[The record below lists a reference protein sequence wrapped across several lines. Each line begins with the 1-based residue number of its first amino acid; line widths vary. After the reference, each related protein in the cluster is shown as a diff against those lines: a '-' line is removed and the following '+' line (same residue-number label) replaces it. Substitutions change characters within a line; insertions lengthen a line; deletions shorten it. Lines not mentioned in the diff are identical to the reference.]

1 MVNRMIKKTLITLSL
16 ILIQQAHAAPVRD
29 QHWSRLANQLFP
41 ALMDMGAARPA
52 AGPAKGA
59 NAAAPAPAARRI
71 RIEACKQDSAC
82 VLEASLWTDAEI
94 NDLAA
99 KAAKAPASAWKKST
113 LGDDGAQAQVVREL
127 RGLNSIIQVYGQGLA
142 PRYPPVDGPIDTP
155 GSLLFNAAVADALA
169 LAKASEDDPAL
180 PLDPSLPLALAL
192 LDVNDRNDAIA
203 FEPLDLAHNGAA
215 VGRANIIDWKLFR
228 YSAII
233 IPGIGPE
240 NPGMALS
247 ARGKWNVRL
256 AAKRFADGEAPFI
269 ILSGASVHP
278 KGTRFVEAVEMR
290 KALIERFGV
299 PAASIIIEPYARHT
313 TTNLRNVTRRLVA
326 MGAPLDKD
334 SLIVTYTNQS
344 RYIES
349 AEFASRNQKE
359 LGYLPGTVGARLSPT
374 ELIFRPSAKSL
385 RIDPLDPLDP

>member
-1 MVNRMIKKTLITLSL
+1 MVTPMMKKTIMTISL
-16 ILIQQAHAAPVRD
+16 LLAQQAHAAPVRD

-41 ALMDMGAARPA
+41 ALVDLGAARPA
-52 AGPAKGA
+52 V
-59 NAAAPAPAARRI
+59 AAPAERRARI
-71 RIEACKQDSAC
+71 DACKQETAC
-82 VLEASLWTDAEI
+82 MLNASLWTDAEI
-94 NDLAA
+94 TDFAA
-99 KAAKAPASAWKKST
+99 RAAKAPASAWRKT
-113 LGDDGAQAQVVREL
+113 TIADDGVQAQVGREL

-142 PRYPPVDGPIDTP
+142 PRYPLVDGPIDVP
-155 GSLLFNAAVADALA
+155 GSLLFNAAVKDAQA
-169 LAKASEDDPAL
+169 LAKASEDDPVVS
-180 PLDPSLPLALAL
+180 LDPSLQLAIAL
-192 LDVNDRNDAIA
+192 LDANDRADAVA
-203 FEPLDLAHNGAA
+203 FEPLDLANNAGAL
-215 VGRANIIDWKLFR
+215 GRSQIIDWKLFR

-233 IPGIGPE
+233 IPGVGPE
-240 NPGMALS
+240 NVGMALS
-247 ARGKWNVRL
+247 TRGKWNVRL

-299 PAASIIIEPYARHT
+299 PAEAIIIEPYARHT

-344 RYIES
+344 RYIEG

-359 LGYLPGTVGARLSPT
+359 LGYMPGTVGARLSPT

>member
-1 MVNRMIKKTLITLSL
+1 MVTAMFKKTLIVLSL
-16 ILIQQAHAAPVRD
+16 LVIQQAQAAPVRD
-29 QHWSRLANQLFP
+29 KHWALLANQLFP
-41 ALMDMGAARPA
+41 ALVDLGAARPA
-52 AGPAKGA
+52 EK
-59 NAAAPAPAARRI
+59 APAARRA
-71 RIEACKQDSAC
+71 RIEACQQDTAC
-82 VLEASLWTDAEI
+82 VLGASLWTDAEI
-94 NDLAA
+94 SDFASR
-99 KAAKAPASAWKKST
+99 AAKAPATTWRKST
-113 LGDDGAQAQVVREL
+113 LADDGAQAQVAREL
-127 RGLNSIIQVYGQGLA
+127 RGLNSIIQVYGQGTA
-142 PRYPPVDGPIDTP
+142 PRYPMVDGPIDTP
-155 GSLLFNAAVADALA
+155 GSTLFIAAVKDALA
-169 LAKASEDDPAL
+169 LAKAGEDDPLL

-192 LDVNDRNDAIA
+192 LDANDRADAVA

-215 VGRANIIDWKLFR
+215 LGRSGIIDWKLYR

-240 NPGMALS
+240 NVGMALS

-269 ILSGASVHP
+269 IFSGASVHP

-299 PAASIIIEPYARHT
+299 PAESIIIEPYARHT
-313 TTNLRNVTRRLVA
+313 TTNLRNVTRRLIA

-349 AEFASRNQKE
+349 QEFASRNLKE

-374 ELIFRPSAKSL
+374 ELTFRPSPKSL
-385 RIDPLDPLDP
+385 RIDPADPLDP

>member
-1 MVNRMIKKTLITLSL
+1 MFKKTLIALSL
-16 ILIQQAHAAPVRD
+16 LVIQQAQAAPVRD
-29 QHWSRLANQLFP
+29 KHWALLANQLFP
-41 ALMDMGAARPA
+41 ALVDLGAARPA
-52 AGPAKGA
+52 EK
-59 NAAAPAPAARRI
+59 APAARRA
-71 RIEACKQDSAC
+71 RIEACQQDTAC
-82 VLEASLWTDAEI
+82 VLGASLWTDAEI
-94 NDLAA
+94 SDFASR
-99 KAAKAPASAWKKST
+99 AAKAPATTWRKST
-113 LGDDGAQAQVVREL
+113 LADDGAQAQVAREL
-127 RGLNSIIQVYGQGLA
+127 RGLNSIIQVYGQGSA
-142 PRYPPVDGPIDTP
+142 PRYPLVDGPIDAP
-155 GSLLFNAAVADALA
+155 GSNLFNAAVKDALA
-169 LAKASEDDPAL
+169 LAKAGEDDPLL

-192 LDVNDRNDAIA
+192 LDANDRADAVA
-203 FEPLDLAHNGAA
+203 FEPLDLAHNGGAL
-215 VGRANIIDWKLFR
+215 GRSGIIDWKLYR

-240 NPGMALS
+240 NVGMALS

-269 ILSGASVHP
+269 IFSGASVHP

-299 PAASIIIEPYARHT
+299 PAESIIIEPYARHT
-313 TTNLRNVTRRLVA
+313 TTNLRNVTRRLIA

-349 AEFASRNQKE
+349 QEFASRNLKE

-374 ELIFRPSAKSL
+374 ELTFRPSPKSL
-385 RIDPLDPLDP
+385 RIDPADPLDP

>member
-1 MVNRMIKKTLITLSL
+1 MVNPMMKKTIMTISL
-16 ILIQQAHAAPVRD
+16 LLAQQAHAAPVRD
-29 QHWSRLANQLFP
+29 QHWSLLANQLFP
-41 ALMDMGAARPA
+41 ALVDIGAARP
-52 AGPAKGA
+52 GI
-59 NAAAPAPAARRI
+59 PAPAERRARI
-71 RIEACKQDSAC
+71 DACKQETAC
-82 VLEASLWTDAEI
+82 VLNASLWTDAEI
-94 NDLAA
+94 NDFSAR
-99 KAAKAPASAWKKST
+99 AAKAPASAWRKTSVA
-113 LGDDGAQAQVVREL
+113 DDGVQAQVGREL
-127 RGLNSIIQVYGQGLA
+127 RGLNSIIQVYGQGSA
-142 PRYPPVDGPIDTP
+142 PRYPLVDGPIDVP
-155 GSLLFNAAVADALA
+155 GSLLFNAAVKDAQA

-180 PLDPSLPLALAL
+180 SLDPSLQLAIAL
-192 LDVNDRNDAIA
+192 LDANDRADAVA
-203 FEPLDLAHNGAA
+203 FEPLDLGHNAGAL
-215 VGRANIIDWKLFR
+215 GRSQIIDWKLFR

-240 NPGMALS
+240 NVGMALS

-299 PAASIIIEPYARHT
+299 PAEAIIIEPYARHT

-326 MGAPLDKD
+326 MGAPMDKD

>member
-1 MVNRMIKKTLITLSL
+1 MVTAMFKKTLIALSL
-16 ILIQQAHAAPVRD
+16 LVIQQAQAAPVRD
-29 QHWSRLANQLFP
+29 KHWALLANQLFP
-41 ALMDMGAARPA
+41 ALVDLGAARPA
-52 AGPAKGA
+52 EK
-59 NAAAPAPAARRI
+59 APAARRA
-71 RIEACKQDSAC
+71 RIEACQQDTTC
-82 VLEASLWTDAEI
+82 VLGASLWTDAEI
-94 NDLAA
+94 SDFASR
-99 KAAKAPASAWKKST
+99 AAKAPATTWRKST
-113 LGDDGAQAQVVREL
+113 LADDGAQAQVAREL
-127 RGLNSIIQVYGQGLA
+127 RGLNSIIQVYGQGTA
-142 PRYPPVDGPIDTP
+142 PRYPMVDGPIDTP
-155 GSLLFNAAVADALA
+155 GSTLFIAAVKDALA
-169 LAKASEDDPAL
+169 LAKASEDDPLL

-192 LDVNDRNDAIA
+192 LDANDRADAVA

-215 VGRANIIDWKLFR
+215 LGRSGIIDWKLYR

-240 NPGMALS
+240 NVGMALS

-269 ILSGASVHP
+269 IFSGASVHP

-299 PAASIIIEPYARHT
+299 PAESIIIEPYARHT
-313 TTNLRNVTRRLVA
+313 TTNLRNVTRRLIA

-349 AEFASRNQKE
+349 QEFASRNLKE

-374 ELIFRPSAKSL
+374 ELTFRPSPKSL
-385 RIDPLDPLDP
+385 RIDPADPLDP

>member
-1 MVNRMIKKTLITLSL
+1 MVSPMIKKTLIAISL
-16 ILIQQAHAAPVRD
+16 LLAQQAHAAPVRD
-29 QHWSRLANQLFP
+29 KHWSLLANQLFP
-41 ALMDMGAARPA
+41 ALMDMGAARPRA
-52 AGPAKGA
+52 AVP
-59 NAAAPAPAARRI
+59 PERRARVD
-71 RIEACKQDSAC
+71 ACKQDAAC
-82 VLEASLWTDAEI
+82 VLGASLWTDAEI
-94 NDLAA
+94 DDIAA
-99 KAAKAPASAWKKST
+99 TAAKAPASTWRKST
-113 LGDDGAQAQVVREL
+113 LADDGARAQVVREL

-155 GSLLFNAAVADALA
+155 GGKLFNAAVSDALA
-169 LAKASEDDPAL
+169 LAAASEDDPAL

-192 LDVNDRNDAIA
+192 LDANDRADAVA
-203 FEPLDLAHNGAA
+203 FEPLDLGHNGAA
-215 VGRANIIDWKLFR
+215 LGRANIIDWKLYR

-299 PAASIIIEPYARHT
+299 PAESIIIEPYARHT
-313 TTNLRNVTRRLVA
+313 TTNLRNVTRRLIA

-349 AEFASRNQKE
+349 AEFAWRNQKE
-359 LGYLPGTVGARLSPT
+359 LGYMPGTVGARLSPT
-374 ELIFRPSAKSL
+374 ELTFRPSAKSL

>member
-1 MVNRMIKKTLITLSL
+1 MVTPMMKKTIMTISL
-16 ILIQQAHAAPVRD
+16 LLAQQAHAAPVRD

-41 ALMDMGAARPA
+41 ALVDLGAARPA
-52 AGPAKGA
+52 V
-59 NAAAPAPAARRI
+59 AAPAERRARI
-71 RIEACKQDSAC
+71 DACKQEIAC
-82 VLEASLWTDAEI
+82 VLNASLWTDAEI
-94 NDLAA
+94 TDFAA
-99 KAAKAPASAWKKST
+99 RAAKAPASAWRKT
-113 LGDDGAQAQVVREL
+113 TIADDGAQAQVSREL
-127 RGLNSIIQVYGQGLA
+127 RGLNSIIQVYGQGAA
-142 PRYPPVDGPIDTP
+142 PRYPLVDGPIDVP
-155 GSLLFNAAVADALA
+155 GSLLFNAAVKDAQA
-169 LAKASEDDPAL
+169 LAKASEDDPVVS
-180 PLDPSLPLALAL
+180 LDPSLQLAIAL
-192 LDVNDRNDAIA
+192 LDANDRADAVA
-203 FEPLDLAHNGAA
+203 FEPLDLANNAGAL
-215 VGRANIIDWKLFR
+215 GRSQIIDWKLFR

-240 NPGMALS
+240 NVGMALS
-247 ARGKWNVRL
+247 TRGKWNVRL

-299 PAASIIIEPYARHT
+299 PAEAIIIEPYARHT

-344 RYIES
+344 RYIEG

-359 LGYLPGTVGARLSPT
+359 LGYMPGTVGARLSPT

>member
-1 MVNRMIKKTLITLSL
+1 MVNGVNHMIKKSRTAAIVISL
-16 ILIQQAHAAPVRD
+16 LLAQQVHAAPVRD
-29 QHWSRLANQLFP
+29 KHWALLANQLFP
-41 ALMDMGAARPA
+41 ALVDLGAARPA
-52 AGPAKGA
+52 VT
-59 NAAAPAPAARRI
+59 APAARRA
-71 RIEACKQDSAC
+71 RIDACQQDTAC
-82 VLEASLWTDAEI
+82 VLGASLWTDAEI
-94 NDLAA
+94 NDFASR
-99 KAAKAPASAWKKST
+99 AAKAPATAWRKST
-113 LGDDGAQAQVVREL
+113 LADDGAQAQVAREL
-127 RGLNSIIQVYGQGLA
+127 RGLNSIIQVYGQGSA
-142 PRYPPVDGPIDTP
+142 PRYPLVDGPIDAP
-155 GSLLFNAAVADALA
+155 GSTLFNAAVKDALA
-169 LAKASEDDPAL
+169 LAKAGEDDPVL

-192 LDVNDRNDAIA
+192 LDANDRADAVA
-203 FEPLDLAHNGAA
+203 FEPLDLAHNGGAL
-215 VGRANIIDWKLFR
+215 GRSGIIDWKLYR

-240 NPGMALS
+240 NVGMALS

-269 ILSGASVHP
+269 IFSGASVHP

-299 PAASIIIEPYARHT
+299 PAEAIIIEPYARHT
-313 TTNLRNVTRRLVA
+313 TTNLRNVTRRLIA

-349 AEFASRNQKE
+349 QEFTSRNLKE

-374 ELIFRPSAKSL
+374 ELTFRPSAKSL
-385 RIDPLDPLDP
+385 RIDPADPLDP

>member
-1 MVNRMIKKTLITLSL
+1 MVTAMFKKTLIALSL
-16 ILIQQAHAAPVRD
+16 LVIQQAQAAPVRD
-29 QHWSRLANQLFP
+29 KHWALLANQLFP
-41 ALMDMGAARPA
+41 ALVDLGAARPA
-52 AGPAKGA
+52 EK
-59 NAAAPAPAARRI
+59 APAARRA
-71 RIEACKQDSAC
+71 RIEACQQDTAC
-82 VLEASLWTDAEI
+82 VLGASLWTDAEI
-94 NDLAA
+94 SDFASR
-99 KAAKAPASAWKKST
+99 AAKAPATTWRKST
-113 LGDDGAQAQVVREL
+113 LADDGAQAQVAREL
-127 RGLNSIIQVYGQGLA
+127 RGLNSIIQVYGQGTA
-142 PRYPPVDGPIDTP
+142 PRYPMVDGPIDTP
-155 GSLLFNAAVADALA
+155 GSTLFIAAVKDALA
-169 LAKASEDDPAL
+169 LAKASEDDPLL

-192 LDVNDRNDAIA
+192 LDANDRADAAA

-215 VGRANIIDWKLFR
+215 LGRSGIIDWKLYR

-240 NPGMALS
+240 NVGMALS

-269 ILSGASVHP
+269 IFSGASVHP

-299 PAASIIIEPYARHT
+299 PAESIIIEPYARHT
-313 TTNLRNVTRRLVA
+313 TTNLRNVTRRLIA

-349 AEFASRNQKE
+349 QEFASRNLKE

-374 ELIFRPSAKSL
+374 ELTFRPSPKSL
-385 RIDPLDPLDP
+385 RIDPADPLDP

>member
-1 MVNRMIKKTLITLSL
+1 MIKKSRTAAIVISL
-16 ILIQQAHAAPVRD
+16 LLAQQVHSAPVRD
-29 QHWSRLANQLFP
+29 KHWALLANQLFP
-41 ALMDMGAARPA
+41 ALVDLGAARPA
-52 AGPAKGA
+52 VT
-59 NAAAPAPAARRI
+59 APAARRA
-71 RIEACKQDSAC
+71 RIDACQQDTAC
-82 VLEASLWTDAEI
+82 VLGASLWTDAEI
-94 NDLAA
+94 NDFASR
-99 KAAKAPASAWKKST
+99 AAKAPATAWRKST
-113 LGDDGAQAQVVREL
+113 LADDGAQAQVAREL
-127 RGLNSIIQVYGQGLA
+127 RGLNSIIQVYGQGSA
-142 PRYPPVDGPIDTP
+142 PRYPLVDGPIDAP
-155 GSLLFNAAVADALA
+155 GSTLFNAAVKDALA
-169 LAKASEDDPAL
+169 LAKAGEDDPVL

-192 LDVNDRNDAIA
+192 LDANDRADAVA
-203 FEPLDLAHNGAA
+203 FEPLDLAHNGGAL
-215 VGRANIIDWKLFR
+215 GRSGIIDWKLYR

-240 NPGMALS
+240 NVGMALS

-269 ILSGASVHP
+269 IFSGASVHP

-299 PAASIIIEPYARHT
+299 PAEAIIIEPYARHT
-313 TTNLRNVTRRLVA
+313 TTNLRNVTRRLIA

-349 AEFASRNQKE
+349 QEFTSRNLKE

-374 ELIFRPSAKSL
+374 ELTFRPSAKSL
-385 RIDPLDPLDP
+385 RIDPADPLDP

>member
-1 MVNRMIKKTLITLSL
+1 MVKPMIKKTLIAISL
-16 ILIQQAHAAPVRD
+16 LLVQQAHAAPVRD
-29 QHWSRLANQLFP
+29 KHWSLLANQLFP
-41 ALMDMGAARPA
+41 ALVDMGAARPH
-52 AGPAKGA
+52 PAM
-59 NAAAPAPAARRI
+59 PAARRA
-71 RIEACKQDSAC
+71 RIDACQQDAAC
-82 VLEASLWTDAEI
+82 VLGASLWTDAEI

-99 KAAKAPASAWKKST
+99 RAAKAPASAWRKST
-113 LGDDGAQAQVVREL
+113 LADDGAQAQVAREL

-142 PRYPPVDGPIDTP
+142 PRYPLVDGPIDTP
-155 GSLLFNAAVADALA
+155 GGKLFDAAVKDALA
-169 LAKASEDDPAL
+169 LAGAGEDDPAL
-180 PLDPSLPLALAL
+180 PLDTSLPLALAL
-192 LDVNDRNDAIA
+192 LDVNDRNDAVA
-203 FEPLDLAHNGAA
+203 FEPLDLAHNGGAL
-215 VGRANIIDWKLFR
+215 GRSGIIDWKLFR

-240 NPGMALS
+240 NVGMALS

-256 AAKRFADGEAPFI
+256 AAERFADGQAPFI

-290 KALIERFGV
+290 KALIERFNV
-299 PAASIIIEPYARHT
+299 PAESIIIEPYARHT
-313 TTNLRNVTRRLVA
+313 TTNLRNVTRRLIA
-326 MGAPLDKD
+326 LGAPLDKD

-349 AEFASRNQKE
+349 QEFTSRNLKE

-374 ELIFRPSAKSL
+374 ELTFRPSAKSL

>member
-1 MVNRMIKKTLITLSL
+1 MVNGVNHMIKKSRTAVIAISL
-16 ILIQQAHAAPVRD
+16 LLAQQVHAAPVRD
-29 QHWSRLANQLFP
+29 KHWALLANQLFP
-41 ALMDMGAARPA
+41 ALVDLGAARPA
-52 AGPAKGA
+52 VT
-59 NAAAPAPAARRI
+59 APAARRA
-71 RIEACKQDSAC
+71 RIDACQQDTAC
-82 VLEASLWTDAEI
+82 VLGASLWTDAEI
-94 NDLAA
+94 NEFASR
-99 KAAKAPASAWKKST
+99 AAKAPATAWRKST
-113 LGDDGAQAQVVREL
+113 LADDGAQAQVAREL
-127 RGLNSIIQVYGQGLA
+127 RGLNSIIQVYGQGSA
-142 PRYPPVDGPIDTP
+142 PRYPLVDGPIDAP
-155 GSLLFNAAVADALA
+155 GSTLFNAAVKDALA
-169 LAKASEDDPAL
+169 LAKAGEDDPVL

-192 LDVNDRNDAIA
+192 LDANDRADAVA
-203 FEPLDLAHNGAA
+203 FEPLDLAHNGGAL
-215 VGRANIIDWKLFR
+215 GRSGIIDWKLFR

-240 NPGMALS
+240 NVGMALS

-269 ILSGASVHP
+269 IFSGASVHP

-299 PAASIIIEPYARHT
+299 PAEAIIIEPYARHT

-349 AEFASRNQKE
+349 QEFTSRNLKE

-374 ELIFRPSAKSL
+374 ELTFRPSAKSL
-385 RIDPLDPLDP
+385 RIDPADPLDP

>member
-1 MVNRMIKKTLITLSL
+1 MVTPMMKKTMMTISL
-16 ILIQQAHAAPVRD
+16 LLAQQAYAAPVRD

-41 ALMDMGAARPA
+41 ALVDMGAARPVIQL
-52 AGPAKGA
+52 PTERR
-59 NAAAPAPAARRI
+59 ARI
-71 RIEACKQDSAC
+71 DACKQETAC
-82 VLEASLWTDAEI
+82 VLNASLWTDAEI
-94 NDLAA
+94 NEVAA
-99 KAAKAPASAWKKST
+99 KAAKAPASAWRKST
-113 LGDDGAQAQVVREL
+113 IADDGVQAQVGREL
-127 RGLNSIIQVYGQGLA
+127 RGLNSIIQVYGQGSA
-142 PRYPPVDGPIDTP
+142 PRYPLVDGPIDVP
-155 GSLLFNAAVADALA
+155 GSLLFNAAVKDAQA
-169 LAKASEDDPAL
+169 LAKASEDDPVVS
-180 PLDPSLPLALAL
+180 LDPSLQLAIAL
-192 LDVNDRNDAIA
+192 LDANDRADAVA
-203 FEPLDLAHNGAA
+203 FEPLDLANNAGAL
-215 VGRANIIDWKLFR
+215 GRSQIIDWKLFR

-240 NPGMALS
+240 NVGMALS
-247 ARGKWNVRL
+247 TRGKWNVRL

-299 PAASIIIEPYARHT
+299 PAEAIIIEPYARHT

-344 RYIES
+344 RYIEG

-359 LGYLPGTVGARLSPT
+359 LGYMPGTVGARLSPT

>member
-1 MVNRMIKKTLITLSL
+1 MFKKTLIALSL
-16 ILIQQAHAAPVRD
+16 LVIQQAQAAPVRD
-29 QHWSRLANQLFP
+29 KHWALLANQLFP
-41 ALMDMGAARPA
+41 ALVDLGAARPA
-52 AGPAKGA
+52 EK
-59 NAAAPAPAARRI
+59 APAARRA
-71 RIEACKQDSAC
+71 RIEACQQDTTC
-82 VLEASLWTDAEI
+82 VLGASLWTDAEI
-94 NDLAA
+94 SDFASR
-99 KAAKAPASAWKKST
+99 AAKAPATTWRKST
-113 LGDDGAQAQVVREL
+113 LADDGAQAQVAREL
-127 RGLNSIIQVYGQGLA
+127 RGLNSIIQVYGQGTA
-142 PRYPPVDGPIDTP
+142 PRYPMVDGPIDTP
-155 GSLLFNAAVADALA
+155 GSTLFIAAVKDALA
-169 LAKASEDDPAL
+169 LAKASEDDPLL

-192 LDVNDRNDAIA
+192 LDANDRADAVA

-215 VGRANIIDWKLFR
+215 LGRSGIIDWKLYR

-240 NPGMALS
+240 NVGMALS

-269 ILSGASVHP
+269 IFSGASVHP

-299 PAASIIIEPYARHT
+299 PAESIIIEPYARHT
-313 TTNLRNVTRRLVA
+313 TTNLRNVTRRLIA

-349 AEFASRNQKE
+349 QEFASRNLKE

-374 ELIFRPSAKSL
+374 ELTFRPSPKSL
-385 RIDPLDPLDP
+385 RIDPADPLDP

>member
-1 MVNRMIKKTLITLSL
+1 MIKKSKTAVIVISL
-16 ILIQQAHAAPVRD
+16 LLAQQVHAAPVRD
-29 QHWSRLANQLFP
+29 KHWALLANQLFP
-41 ALMDMGAARPA
+41 ALVDLGAARPA
-52 AGPAKGA
+52 VT
-59 NAAAPAPAARRI
+59 APAARRA
-71 RIEACKQDSAC
+71 RIDACQQDTAC
-82 VLEASLWTDAEI
+82 VLGASLWTDAEI
-94 NDLAA
+94 NDFASRAA
-99 KAAKAPASAWKKST
+99 KSPAAVWRRST
-113 LGDDGAQAQVVREL
+113 LADDGAQAQVAREL
-127 RGLNSIIQVYGQGLA
+127 RGLNSIIQVYGQGSA
-142 PRYPPVDGPIDTP
+142 PRYPLVDGPIDTP
-155 GSLLFNAAVADALA
+155 GSTLFNAAVKDALA

-192 LDVNDRNDAIA
+192 LDANDRADAVA
-203 FEPLDLAHNGAA
+203 FEPLDLAHNGGAL
-215 VGRANIIDWKLFR
+215 GRSGIIDWKLYR

-240 NPGMALS
+240 NVGMALS

-269 ILSGASVHP
+269 IFSGASVHP

-290 KALIERFGV
+290 KALVERFGV
-299 PAASIIIEPYARHT
+299 PAEAIIIEPYARHT

-326 MGAPLDKD
+326 IGAPLDKD

-349 AEFASRNQKE
+349 QEFTSRNLKE

-374 ELIFRPSAKSL
+374 ELTFRPSAKSL
-385 RIDPLDPLDP
+385 RIDPADPLDP